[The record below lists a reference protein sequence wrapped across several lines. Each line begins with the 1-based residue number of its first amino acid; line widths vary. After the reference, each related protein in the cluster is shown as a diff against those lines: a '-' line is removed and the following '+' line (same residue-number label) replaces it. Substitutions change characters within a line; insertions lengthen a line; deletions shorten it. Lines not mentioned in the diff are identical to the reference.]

1 MTIKIIKIFSIE
13 SNFLKL
19 LASREIKKKILF
31 SSIYI
36 ILFLF
41 VSTFLFY
48 LVDKDGIQISNF
60 IFSFVLFF
68 EMCMKIADSEIF
80 INWIGES
87 LDKSLRYLIMFVI
100 CLNCTYFFTR
110 ITEQIINSSGI

>member
-1 MTIKIIKIFSIE
+1 MTTKIIKIFSLE

-19 LASREIKKKILF
+19 LTSKDIQKKILF
-31 SSIYI
+31 SSTYI
-36 ILFLF
+36 LLFLF
-41 VSTFLFY
+41 VSTILFY
-48 LVDKDGIQISNF
+48 LIDKDGLQISNF
-60 IFSFVLFF
+60 IFSFFLFF
-68 EMCMKIADSEIF
+68 EMCMKIADSEVF